1 MRTPS
6 LAFIASLATVAALAA
21 CASESSE
28 PASTGTGDLTS
39 SSLSCTY
46 GSAHFDVATNA
57 SATVGTLEVSGH
69 RLTYTCQPA
78 TDGTG
83 SLDCAED
90 PQTLHA
96 GTWEFV
102 VSEAGGA
109 TTAVLKRSGT
119 SADITFTC
127 AGTTPPVDAGP
138 GPSTDASADASDG
151 GSAPTVASYAE
162 VAPLI
167 ANACSG
173 CHHSSFGT
181 LDKVKA
187 NKSSMLRMIT
197 SGRMPRNNPSWKD
210 SADGLEVIDFLEHSP
225 ELQ

>member
-1 MRTPS
+1 MRSPS
-6 LAFIASLATVAALAA
+6 LAFVASLAAVAALAA

-28 PASTGTGDLTS
+28 PAATDSDGLTA

-46 GSAHFDVATNA
+46 GSAHFDVAT
-57 SATVGTLEVSGH
+57 SGPATVGTLEVSGH
-69 RLTYTCQPA
+69 RLTYTCEA
-78 TDGTG
+78 ASDGA
-83 SLDCAED
+83 SALDCAED

-96 GTWEFV
+96 GSWEFV
-102 VSEAGGA
+102 VAKVGDAYTA
-109 TTAVLKRSGT
+109 TLKRGGT

-127 AGTTPPVDAGP
+127 AGTTPTIDAGP
-138 GPSTDASADASDG
+138 GPTTDASVDASDAG
-151 GSAPTVASYAE
+151 TAPSVASYTE

-181 LDKVKA
+181 LDRVKA
-187 NKSSMLRMIT
+187 NKTRMLDMIT
-197 SGRMPRNNPSWKD
+197 SGRMPKNNPSWKN
-210 SADGLEVIDFLEHSP
+210 SAEGLEVIDFLQHSP